1 MSKRFGPVQALDQV
15 TMDFNPGEVVGL
27 LGENG
32 AGKSTLLRVLSG
44 DHQPDSGRVII
55 GPDPVALTHPKVA
68 HDRGIYVVYQE
79 PELYPALTVA
89 ENLLAG
95 KLPAARHVVTK
106 SRTTSLAEEFIREY
120 GFEGTLDASALI
132 SDCSP
137 AQRQCVEILKA
148 AVGGAKLLCLDEP
161 TSSLSEDE
169 SQRLWALMER
179 LRANGTAVIY
189 VSHRMPEVMA
199 LCNRVVVMRDGQVVG
214 ERTVTETTEDEL
226 VRMMVGRPLSMMF
239 PPRGREMG
247 DIALEVT
254 ALTTNDIRDISF
266 QVRAGEILGLAGL
279 VGAGRS
285 EVAEAI
291 CGVVPIQSGAL
302 RLGGDALTL
311 HSPRDAL
318 QAGIALSPEDR
329 KAQGLILDR
338 SITENISLPIL
349 RRLTSWGRW
358 IGLKSERTIVQEMM
372 LRMRV
377 KAPTARS
384 LAKTLSGGNQQKVLL
399 SRWVAARP
407 KVLVLDE
414 PTRGIDVGAKAEIYA
429 LIDELARE
437 GMAIILI
444 SSETPELLGLA
455 DRILVMAHG
464 SVVGEMDAADATE
477 EIVLRLALGA

>member
-1 MSKRFGPVQALDQV
+1 FGPVQALDQV
-15 TMDFNPGEVVGL
+15 TLGLAPGEVVGL

-44 DHQPDSGRVII
+44 DHQPDLGRVMVDS
-55 GPDPVALTHPKVA
+55 DPVVLTHPKTA
-68 HDRGIYVVYQE
+68 HDHGIFVVYQE

-95 KLPAARHVVTK
+95 KLPATRHVVTK
-106 SRTTSLAEEFIREY
+106 ARTTRLAADLIGEY
-120 GFEGTLDASALI
+120 GFDGVLDAGALI

-148 AVGGAKLLCLDEP
+148 AVGGARLLCLDEP

-169 SQRLWALMER
+169 SRRLWALMER
-179 LRANGTAVIY
+179 LRAEGTAVIY

-214 ERTVTETTEDEL
+214 ERVVAETSEAEL
-226 VRMMVGRPLSMMF
+226 VRMMVGRPLSTMF
-239 PPRGREMG
+239 PPRGRELG
-247 DIALEVT
+247 EIALEGESLSTDDVE
-254 ALTTNDIRDISF
+254 DISF
-266 QVRAGEILGLAGL
+266 EVRAGEILGLAGL
-279 VGAGRS
+279 VGAGRT

-291 CGVVPIQSGAL
+291 CGVVPLRSGEL
-302 RLGGDALTL
+302 RLQGRALTL
-311 HSPRDAL
+311 RSPRDAL
-318 QAGIALSPEDR
+318 QAGIVLSPEDR
-329 KAQGLILDR
+329 KAQGLFLDR

-349 RRLTSWGRW
+349 RRLTNRGRL
-358 IGLKSERTIVQEMM
+358 IALRAERRIVQEMTM
-372 LRMRV
+372 RMRV
-377 KAPTARS
+377 KAPSSRS

-407 KVLVLDE
+407 RVLVLDE
-414 PTRGIDVGAKAEIYA
+414 PTRGIDVGAKSEIYA

-437 GMAIILI
+437 GMAIVLI
-444 SSETPELLGLA
+444 SSETPELIGLA

-464 SVVGEMDAADATE
+464 SVVGEMDAAEATE
-477 EIVLRLALGA
+477 ESILRLALGA